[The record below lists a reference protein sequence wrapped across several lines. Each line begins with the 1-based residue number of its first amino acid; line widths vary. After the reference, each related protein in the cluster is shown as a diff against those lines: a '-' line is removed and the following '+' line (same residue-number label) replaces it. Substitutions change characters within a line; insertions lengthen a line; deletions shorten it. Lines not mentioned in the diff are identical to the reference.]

1 MKFSDLIRIVIKNLK
16 RMKLRTALTV
26 IGVIVGTA
34 AIVTLVG
41 IGTGFQKS
49 ITGQFEE
56 MGMVKTIVVFPESMG
71 RAFAMSPTTEG
82 KHEEEMVLDDKAIKK
97 IKKIEGVEGV
107 SPVLLLTNA
116 KLQIGNYISQASL
129 MSVNDDMMKQDW
141 YDMESGEMLKEKDLR
156 AINVGNKVDKTFYNV
171 NTGKSVSEIE
181 LLGEKGKLIAEKYSE
196 GGVTSVTKFPVKI
209 VGILKELGPDDD
221 LRIYIPFELA
231 KRLEKMT
238 GGALFAKKEGEYTQ
252 LMVFAESVEKV
263 DMITEKLNEMG
274 FTAMSAKQM
283 LGVISTIFLILR
295 AVLGVLGAIA
305 LFVAAIGIVN
315 TLVMSIYERFREI
328 GIMKAVGASNKDI
341 SKIFL
346 YEAGS
351 IGFIGGVLGV
361 ITGFILGKVLNAVAS
376 YFINIA
382 SSEGYSPFAG
392 MNLFEVPLW
401 LFFGTILF
409 AVVIGIIAGVYPAR
423 RAARLDPIDA
433 LRHE

>member
-1 MKFSDLIRIVIKNLK
+1 MKFPDLIRIVIKNLK

-41 IGTGFQKS
+41 IGIGFQKS
-49 ITGQFEE
+49 ITSQFEE

-97 IKKIEGVEGV
+97 IEKIEGVEGV

-141 YDMESGEMLKEKDLR
+141 YNMESGEILKEKDLR

-238 GGALFAKKEGEYTQ
+238 GGALFAAKEGEYTQ

-263 DMITEKLNEMG
+263 DRITEKLNEMG

-328 GIMKAVGASNKDI
+328 GIMKAIGASNKDI

-351 IGFIGGVLGV
+351 IGFMGGVLGV

-409 AVVIGIIAGVYPAR
+409 AIVIGIIAGVYPAR

>member
-409 AVVIGIIAGVYPAR
+409 AIVIGIIAGVYPAR

>member
-97 IKKIEGVEGV
+97 IKKIEGVEGI

-141 YDMESGEMLKEKDLR
+141 YDMESGEILKEKDLR

-181 LLGEKGKLIAEKYSE
+181 LLGEKGKLLAEKSNE
-196 GGVTSVTKFPVKI
+196 EGVTSVTKFPVKI

-238 GGALFAKKEGEYTQ
+238 GGALFAAKEGEYTQ

-263 DMITEKLNEMG
+263 DRITEKLNEMG

-328 GIMKAVGASNKDI
+328 GIMKAIGASNKDI

-346 YEAGS
+346 YEAGA
-351 IGFIGGVLGV
+351 IGFMGGVFGV

-409 AVVIGIIAGVYPAR
+409 AIVIGIIAGVYPAR

>member
-41 IGTGFQKS
+41 IGIGFQKS

-82 KHEEEMVLDDKAIKK
+82 KQEKEMVLDDKAIEE
-97 IKKIEGVEGV
+97 IKDIEGVEGV

-116 KLQIGNYISQASL
+116 KLQIGNHISQASF

-171 NTGKSVSEIE
+171 NTGKSISEIE
-181 LLGEKGKLIAEKYSE
+181 LLGEKGKLLAEKYSE
-196 GGVTSVTKFPVKI
+196 EGVTSVTKFPVKI

-221 LRIYIPFELA
+221 LRIYIPFKLA

-238 GGALFAKKEGEYTQ
+238 GGALFAAKEGEYTQ

-263 DMITEKLNEMG
+263 DRITEKLNEMG

-295 AVLGVLGAIA
+295 AVLGALGGIA

-328 GIMKAVGASNKDI
+328 GIMKAIGASNKDI

-361 ITGFILGKVLNAVAS
+361 ITGFILGKALNAVAS
-376 YFINIA
+376 YFINRA
-382 SSEGYSPFAG
+382 SSTGYSPFAG

-401 LFFGTILF
+401 LFFGAILF
-409 AVVIGIIAGVYPAR
+409 AIVIGIIAGVYPAR

>member
-82 KHEEEMVLDDKAIKK
+82 KQEKEMVLDDKAIKK
-97 IKKIEGVEGV
+97 IKKIEGVEGI

-141 YDMESGEMLKEKDLR
+141 YNMKSGEILKEKDLR

-238 GGALFAKKEGEYTQ
+238 GGALFAAKEGEYTQ

-263 DMITEKLNEMG
+263 DRITERLNEMG

-328 GIMKAVGASNKDI
+328 GIMKAIGASNKDI

-346 YEAGS
+346 YEAGA
-351 IGFIGGVLGV
+351 IGFMGGVLGV

-376 YFINIA
+376 YFINTA

-409 AVVIGIIAGVYPAR
+409 AIVIGIIAGVYPAR